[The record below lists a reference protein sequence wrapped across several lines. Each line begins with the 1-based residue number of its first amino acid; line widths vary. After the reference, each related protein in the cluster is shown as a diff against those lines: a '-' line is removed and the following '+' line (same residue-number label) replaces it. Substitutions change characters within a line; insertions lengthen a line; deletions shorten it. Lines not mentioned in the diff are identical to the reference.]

1 MFEQHYQMLFRQAFS
16 MLHDAEE
23 SRDMVHDVF
32 AYLLQHPFMTL
43 KKETAEKYLRTS
55 VRNRCLNVMR
65 NRQIQMRI
73 SRMYLLEQD
82 GEFLPIAPDED
93 ELRMLQQ
100 AMEHLEPPTCRD
112 VVRMHFDE
120 GMKFRE
126 AEFELCPGDS
136 LYLYTDGVAEAANAE
151 NELYGT
157 DRMIDALN
165 RHADEAVEELLPSM
179 KREIDA
185 FVGDA
190 PQFDDITM
198 LALRYFGTR
207 KAE

>member
-1 MFEQHYQMLFRQAFS
+1 MTTTRQIQQLFEQHYQMLFRQAFS

-93 ELRMLQQ
+93 ELGMLQQ

-126 AEFELCPGDS
+126 I
-136 LYLYTDGVAEAANAE
+136 AAHLQVSE
-151 NELYGT
+151 
-157 DRMIDALN
+157 RMVYRHL
-165 RHADEAVEELLPSM
+165 RHAL
-179 KREIDA
+179 
-185 FVGDA
+185 
-190 PQFDDITM
+190 QQ
-198 LALRYFGTR
+198 LRSTL
-207 KAE
+207 KNMEP